1 MKAAG
6 DSFGK
11 RIKKVDKEL
20 ANVVTAP
27 VECNDSLEKES
38 YETVTVAEGEAEV
51 EEEEE
56 EDDRASFFDEDFGS
70 CGSATPLESSK
81 YKRVTQSSHQDSPPA
96 KKSFLDAMATF
107 METISKVVTQPEASQ
122 GSGGSPCANGHN
134 YQVLDKEMGILF
146 CSKCGATLRVP
157 K

>member
-6 DSFGK
+6 DSFSK
-11 RIKKVDKEL
+11 RIKEVDKEL
-20 ANVVTAP
+20 ANTVTAP

-38 YETVTVAEGEAEV
+38 CEAVTEAEDEA

-56 EDDRASFFDEDFGS
+56 EDDRASFFDADFGS
-70 CGSATPLESSK
+70 CGSGNVTPLESSK

-96 KKSFLDAMATF
+96 KKSFLDAIVTF
-107 METISKVVTQPEASQ
+107 METISKAVTQPEASQ
-122 GSGGSPCANGHN
+122 GSGGGPCANGHN
-134 YQVLDKEMGILF
+134 YQVLDKEKGVLF
-146 CSKCGATLRVP
+146 CSKCGTTLKVS